1 MSDRRVDASRSRRQ
15 EISAR
20 SRSEAVCPPIGPG
33 GRWAVFTHV
42 VFYGTVAIATTITFG
57 ERSLNPAAIAREV
70 GVAALLVVWY
80 SYWILRRG
88 RDVASSSAL
97 AALYFGV
104 VALLWTALLGLSRWY
119 ELLSPTL
126 LLQVLGYLSW
136 RAAILAAA
144 LASIVVHV
152 PQIMQTGHVGLDHV
166 VFALVGLGVL
176 TLLILSLRAI
186 TEQSNRRQQLIDSLE
201 AAREELGRI
210 ERHAGK
216 LEERQR
222 LAGEV
227 HDTLAQAFTSIVL
240 LLEAARAA
248 VESGSTGVAGHV
260 EQALQAA
267 RDGLREARR
276 VVWALRPE
284 SLEHGT
290 LSDALERATS
300 ELAQQ
305 IGIAA
310 RTVVMGEARPLSA
323 ELEVTLLRAAQE
335 ALANIRRHARARQAT
350 VTLSYMEDV
359 VVLDVCDDGDGF
371 DPAALPTEPGRHGGF
386 GLIAMR
392 ERVEALDGSLTVEST
407 PGRGSTL
414 VVELPTRPRVPA
426 EAHGRGVVPQ

>member
-1 MSDRRVDASRSRRQ
+1 
-15 EISAR
+15 
-20 SRSEAVCPPIGPG
+20 
-33 GRWAVFTHV
+33 
-42 VFYGTVAIATTITFG
+42 
-57 ERSLNPAAIAREV
+57 
-70 GVAALLVVWY
+70 
-80 SYWILRRG
+80 
-88 RDVASSSAL
+88 
-97 AALYFGV
+97 
-104 VALLWTALLGLSRWY
+104 
-119 ELLSPTL
+119 
-126 LLQVLGYLSW
+126 
-136 RAAILAAA
+136 
-144 LASIVVHV
+144 
-152 PQIMQTGHVGLDHV
+152 
-166 VFALVGLGVL
+166 
-176 TLLILSLRAI
+176 LLILSLRAI

-240 LLEAARAA
+240 LLETARAA

-290 LSDALERATS
+290 LGDALERATS

-310 RTVVMGEARPLSA
+310 RTVVTGGARPPSA
-323 ELEVTLLRAAQE
+323 EPEATLLRAARE
-335 ALANIRRHARARQAT
+335 ALANVRRHARARQAT

-359 VVLDVCDDGDGF
+359 VVLDVCD
-371 DPAALPTEPGRHGGF
+371 A
-386 GLIAMR
+386 
-392 ERVEALDGSLTVEST
+392 
-407 PGRGSTL
+407 
-414 VVELPTRPRVPA
+414 
-426 EAHGRGVVPQ
+426 